1 MSRAHHVEPPPL
13 APSHPRVVPPAVTVR
28 HAPEPP
34 SRAVSA
40 ARSPTPSPNLNQPRP
55 CAGIALSAKMLMR
68 IKSLMRI
75 VILVRVL
82 LNVDLVPDIDAAN
95 ELVGVAD
102 HREVRRLTRERC
114 A

>member
-1 MSRAHHVEPPPL
+1 MPQAQRARRPQ
-13 APSHPRVVPPAVTVR
+13 AQ
-28 HAPEPP
+28 
-34 SRAVSA
+34 
-40 ARSPTPSPNLNQPRP
+40 NLNQSRAS
-55 CAGIALSAKMLMR
+55 AGIALSAKMLMR

-82 LNVDLVPDIDAAN
+82 LDVDLVSDATT

-102 HREVRRLTRERC
+102 QLAADREVRRLTRERC

>member
-1 MSRAHHVEPPPL
+1 MPQAQRARRPQ
-13 APSHPRVVPPAVTVR
+13 AQ
-28 HAPEPP
+28 
-34 SRAVSA
+34 
-40 ARSPTPSPNLNQPRP
+40 NLNQSRAS
-55 CAGIALSAKMLMR
+55 AGIALSAKMLMR

-82 LNVDLVPDIDAAN
+82 LEVDLVSDVDAAN

>member
-1 MSRAHHVEPPPL
+1 
-13 APSHPRVVPPAVTVR
+13 
-28 HAPEPP
+28 
-34 SRAVSA
+34 
-40 ARSPTPSPNLNQPRP
+40 
-55 CAGIALSAKMLMR
+55 MLMR